1 MMTEVKLNDV
11 TLWVEYDFNEG
22 EEQTYDYVGS
32 APDVDLYSVFV
43 GTQDIYNLLD
53 ANQLEFAKSYFIN
66 KYNFQ
71 TTDPQDRLLFAF
83 DKIITPHAEDRE
95 FINLPPFLYYLYYLV
110 RPIRLIGKS
119 KVLFRPNSSRDV

>member
-53 ANQLEFAKSYFIN
+53 AKQLEEIK
-66 KYNFQ
+66 
-71 TTDPQDRLLFAF
+71 DLLI
-83 DKIITPHAEDRE
+83 KNHIEQ
-95 FINLPPFLYYLYYLV
+95 
-110 RPIRLIGKS
+110 
-119 KVLFRPNSSRDV
+119 

>member
-1 MMTEVKLNDV
+1 MMIEVKLNDV

-53 ANQLEFAKSYFIN
+53 AKQLEEIK
-66 KYNFQ
+66 
-71 TTDPQDRLLFAF
+71 DLLI
-83 DKIITPHAEDRE
+83 KNHIEQ
-95 FINLPPFLYYLYYLV
+95 
-110 RPIRLIGKS
+110 
-119 KVLFRPNSSRDV
+119 